1 MITRTIEAMKSARKS
16 GRTAEKSVAVAK
28 YFIPASE
35 IASFLPA
42 GLRY

>member
-1 MITRTIEAMKSARKS
+1 MITRTIDGTETSEED
-16 GRTAEKSVAVAK
+16 GRPIGQPVTVAK